1 MSVYKGSKL
10 VLGTNNNVANIMG
23 AVNENTNK
31 TNKML
36 DGLEDFLKNPTI
48 YSFNLATIVVTC
60 KSSSFVG
67 KSVIVTGDHDYSET
81 KVFDDKLFLVFPVG
95 KLGNYTVESGGNV
108 HHVYFDVH
116 KTIEII
122 ADYSIDTWEGI
133 NRIVKAGLA
142 QEYFEVGD
150 EIVAKVQGL
159 GDFPFQVGG
168 FNINGPNQMTL
179 VAKYALPA
187 QHRMFQ
193 SNIFPS
199 ESGYAESEVKHF
211 LESDFFNWLPK
222 ELQAAII
229 PKKTQRQLARK
240 ANVEQLETFTDIIW
254 LPTGAEIGFQKYDNN
269 QQEIDAAEVIPI
281 FVDNN
286 SRIKLTFDTKVNITW
301 WLSSVRNLSNS
312 TSNYSAYQLLCTTN
326 SGTQSTFNVA
336 DLANLVPCFVIG
348 EPLEETLSTGEVVS

>member
-10 VLGTNNNVANIMG
+10 VLGTNNNTANIMK
-23 AVNENTNK
+23 AVNENTIK
-31 TNKML
+31 TNKMIDEL
-36 DGLEDFLKNPTI
+36 GDFLKNPTI
-48 YSFNLATIVVTC
+48 YSFNLATIVVTS

-95 KLGNYTVESGGNV
+95 KLGSYTIESGGNV

-159 GDFPFQVGG
+159 GDFPFQIGG

-179 VAKYALPA
+179 VAKYALPNP
-187 QHRMFQ
+187 HPMFPGAT
-193 SNIFPS
+193 IPS
-199 ESGYAESEVKHF
+199 EAGYAESEIKHF
-211 LESDFFNWLPK
+211 LETDFFNWLPK

-229 PKKTQRQLARK
+229 PKKTQRQLARQSNAQK
-240 ANVEQLETFTDIIW
+240 LETFTDIIW
-254 LPTGAEIGFQKYDNN
+254 LPTFPEVGFGNIYNIQL
-269 QQEIDAAEVIPI
+269 ELDAAEVIPI
-281 FVDNN
+281 FVDSNSRTKLDFETRVNRGWWSSTVMNLFDSTNYSTAHYQYINTVGNN
-286 SRIKLTFDTKVNITW
+286 SHETVN
-301 WLSSVRNLSNS
+301 SSR
-312 TSNYSAYQLLCTTN
+312 Y
-326 SGTQSTFNVA
+326 
-336 DLANLVPCFVIG
+336 LVPCFVIG